1 MKLLFLAMLFF
12 PFVAQAFSMTWP
24 VRCKLGKDCFVQN
37 YVDHDAT
44 AGWSDFSCGALSYD
58 THDGTDIRL
67 KNLQAMRVGGD
78 VLAAAEGKV
87 LRLRDGM
94 EDISIKDLPA
104 AALKDREC
112 GNGVV
117 VEHAEGYQ
125 TMYCHLKKDSIVVR
139 AGEQVKAGQK
149 LAQIGLSGNTE
160 FPHLHFTVWKGKEKL
175 DPFTAAPI
183 AKSCAGKST
192 KSTKTLWQKPVA
204 YVAPALLGDGIVD
217 AVPEV
222 KTMRD
227 TPVHR
232 VNIATTAPVIA
243 YWVEVMGLRQG
254 DHYTLT
260 FYNPDDSIMATTTQA
275 ADGNKA
281 VLFQFVGKKNRT
293 PLPAGAYRAEFSLSR
308 EGKVLLR
315 ASREAMVK

>member
-1 MKLLFLAMLFF
+1 MRLLFLAALLF
-12 PFVAQAFSMTWP
+12 PFVAQAFSLAWP
-24 VRCKLGKDCFVQN
+24 VRCTLGKDCFVQN
-37 YVDHDAT
+37 YVDHDSSK
-44 AGWSDFSCGALSYD
+44 GWKDFSCGALSYD

-67 KNLQAMRVGGD
+67 KNLQAMRAGVD

-94 EDISIKDLPA
+94 EDLSIKDLPA

-125 TMYCHLKKDSIVVR
+125 TMYCHLKKGSIAVR
-139 AGEQVKAGQK
+139 ASEQVKAGQK

-160 FPHLHFTVWKGKEKL
+160 FPHLHLTVWKGKEKL

-183 AKSCAGKST
+183 AKSCAGGNT
-192 KSTKTLWQKPVA
+192 KRLWKKPIS

-217 AVPEV
+217 ALPEM
-222 KTMRD
+222 KALRD
-227 TPVHR
+227 TPVHHA
-232 VNIATTAPVIA
+232 NIAATTPVIA

-254 DHYTLT
+254 DQYTLT
-260 FYNPDDSIMATTTQA
+260 FYNPDNSTMATTTQA

-315 ASREAMVK
+315 AARKAMVQ